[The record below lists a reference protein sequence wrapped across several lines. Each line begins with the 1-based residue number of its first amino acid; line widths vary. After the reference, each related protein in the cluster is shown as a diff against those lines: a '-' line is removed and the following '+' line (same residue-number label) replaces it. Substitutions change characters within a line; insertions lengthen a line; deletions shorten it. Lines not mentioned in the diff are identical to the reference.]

1 MKKKETV
8 NQQEWKKEEA
18 RAKRLIKKYEKQG
31 FVFDFQIPEKP
42 KVITKK
48 SLEEFKRQTRAT
60 KILSKGV
67 RVVDQVTGETET
79 ARKAVEKKRSAAAK
93 AAWKRRKWIEIGPG
107 GGDDGGDGGGGIGGD
122 PPGVAD
128 VVLKNFYDLCDYWAE
143 SPKNWG
149 IRDNVFMLRSAVDRF
164 IEKYGKE
171 AVAQAIEDA
180 ALIVYFGIIILYER
194 EVRNIL
200 DQIDDIADQI
210 VLNMKEEEK
219 KKNGKKTD
227 EE

>member
-31 FVFDFQIPEKP
+31 FVFDFEIPKKP

-79 ARKAVEKKRSAAAK
+79 ARKAVEKKRSSAAK

-107 GGDDGGDGGGGIGGD
+107 GGDDDGDGGGGGGGIGGD

-128 VVLKNFYDLCDYWAE
+128 VILKNFYDLCDYWAE
-143 SPKNWG
+143 SPQNWG
-149 IRDNVFMLRSAVDRF
+149 IRDNAFMLRNAVDRF

-171 AVAQAIEDA
+171 AVAQAIEES

-194 EVRNIL
+194 EVRSIL
-200 DQIDDIADQI
+200 DQINDIADQI
-210 VLNMKEEEK
+210 VLNVRKENEEE
-219 KKNGKKTD
+219 TD
-227 EE
+227 EK

>member
-79 ARKAVEKKRSAAAK
+79 ARKAVEKKRSAASK

-128 VVLKNFYDLCDYWAE
+128 VILNNFYDLCDYWAE

-171 AVAQAIEDA
+171 AVAQAIEEA

-200 DQIDDIADQI
+200 DQINDIADEI
-210 VLNMKEEEK
+210 VSNMKEEEK
-219 KKNGKKTD
+219 KKDGKKTD
-227 EE
+227 EK